1 MDDKTK
7 KLLNT
12 KLRQPVHISYI
23 SKYILKETE
32 NETEVKLNSK
42 LKEEYNK
49 SLSLRENFEKEK
61 EKIINECQFEFHSFI
76 G

>member
-23 SKYILKETE
+23 SKYILKLT
-32 NETEVKLNSK
+32 
-42 LKEEYNK
+42 
-49 SLSLRENFEKEK
+49 EKETK
-61 EKIINECQFEFHSFI
+61 KILDKLIDEGVIEGSPLAPGYYGNK
-76 G
+76 

>member
-23 SKYILKETE
+23 SKYILKLT
-32 NETEVKLNSK
+32 
-42 LKEEYNK
+42 
-49 SLSLRENFEKEK
+49 EKETK
-61 EKIINECQFEFHSFI
+61 EILDTLIEKGVIEESALAPDYYVNK
-76 G
+76 

>member
-23 SKYILKETE
+23 SKYILKLT
-32 NETEVKLNSK
+32 
-42 LKEEYNK
+42 
-49 SLSLRENFEKEK
+49 EKETK
-61 EKIINECQFEFHSFI
+61 EILDKLIDEGVIEESPLSPGYYGNK
-76 G
+76 

>member
-23 SKYILKETE
+23 SKYILKLT
-32 NETEVKLNSK
+32 
-42 LKEEYNK
+42 
-49 SLSLRENFEKEK
+49 EKETK
-61 EKIINECQFEFHSFI
+61 KILHKLIDEGVIEESPLAPGYYGNK
-76 G
+76 

>member
-23 SKYILKETE
+23 SKYILKLT
-32 NETEVKLNSK
+32 
-42 LKEEYNK
+42 
-49 SLSLRENFEKEK
+49 EKETK
-61 EKIINECQFEFHSFI
+61 KILDKLIDEGVIEESPLAPGYYGNK
-76 G
+76 

>member
-23 SKYILKETE
+23 SKYILKLT
-32 NETEVKLNSK
+32 
-42 LKEEYNK
+42 
-49 SLSLRENFEKEK
+49 EKETK
-61 EKIINECQFEFHSFI
+61 EILDKLIDEGVIEESPLASSYYVNK
-76 G
+76 

>member
-23 SKYILKETE
+23 SKYILKMT
-32 NETEVKLNSK
+32 
-42 LKEEYNK
+42 
-49 SLSLRENFEKEK
+49 EKETK
-61 EKIINECQFEFHSFI
+61 KILDKLIEEGVIEESPLAPGYYGNK
-76 G
+76 

>member
-23 SKYILKETE
+23 SKYILKLTDKETKE
-32 NETEVKLNSK
+32 ILNKLIDEGVI
-42 LKEEYNK
+42 EESPLASSYYVNK
-49 SLSLRENFEKEK
+49 
-61 EKIINECQFEFHSFI
+61 
-76 G
+76 

>member
-23 SKYILKETE
+23 SKYILKMT
-32 NETEVKLNSK
+32 
-42 LKEEYNK
+42 
-49 SLSLRENFEKEK
+49 EKETK
-61 EKIINECQFEFHSFI
+61 EILDKLIDEGVIEESPLASSYYVNK
-76 G
+76 

>member
-23 SKYILKETE
+23 SKYILKMT
-32 NETEVKLNSK
+32 
-42 LKEEYNK
+42 
-49 SLSLRENFEKEK
+49 EKETK
-61 EKIINECQFEFHSFI
+61 EILDKLIDECVIEESPLASSYYVNK
-76 G
+76 

>member
-23 SKYILKETE
+23 SKYILKIT
-32 NETEVKLNSK
+32 
-42 LKEEYNK
+42 
-49 SLSLRENFEKEK
+49 EKETK
-61 EKIINECQFEFHSFI
+61 EILDELINEGVIEESPLAPDYY
-76 G
+76 GNK

>member
-23 SKYILKETE
+23 SKYILKDTE
-32 NETEVKLNSK
+32 NETEVKLNKLMDEGLIEESSYSK
-42 LKEEYNK
+42 GYYVVKKEN
-49 SLSLRENFEKEK
+49 
-61 EKIINECQFEFHSFI
+61 
-76 G
+76 

>member
-23 SKYILKETE
+23 SKYILK
-32 NETEVKLNSK
+32 LN
-42 LKEEYNK
+42 
-49 SLSLRENFEKEK
+49 EKETK
-61 EKIINECQFEFHSFI
+61 EILDKLIEEGVIEESPLAPNYY
-76 G
+76 GNK

>member
-23 SKYILKETE
+23 SKYILKIT
-32 NETEVKLNSK
+32 
-42 LKEEYNK
+42 
-49 SLSLRENFEKEK
+49 EKETK
-61 EKIINECQFEFHSFI
+61 EILDELINEGVIEESTLAPDYYVNK
-76 G
+76 

>member
-23 SKYILKETE
+23 SKYILKLTEKETKKILD
-32 NETEVKLNSK
+32 KLIDEGVI
-42 LKEEYNK
+42 EES
-49 SLSLRENFEKEK
+49 SLSSGYYGNK
-61 EKIINECQFEFHSFI
+61 
-76 G
+76 

>member
-23 SKYILKETE
+23 SKYILKLT
-32 NETEVKLNSK
+32 
-42 LKEEYNK
+42 
-49 SLSLRENFEKEK
+49 EKETK
-61 EKIINECQFEFHSFI
+61 EILDKLIEEGVIEESSLASGYYGNK
-76 G
+76 